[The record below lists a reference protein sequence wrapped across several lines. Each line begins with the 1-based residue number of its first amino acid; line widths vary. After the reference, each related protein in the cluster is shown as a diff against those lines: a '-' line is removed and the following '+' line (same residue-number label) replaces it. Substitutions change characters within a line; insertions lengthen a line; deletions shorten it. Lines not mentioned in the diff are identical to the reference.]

1 MAYPTESALI
11 SALETADSKGIFSLV
26 SDFLQPFS
34 DIKKPKKCKKSAK
47 PSDDSSVI
55 RSLAKEFLS
64 FLNRALSILPK
75 RLSDPSKL
83 GNDLDFALELF
94 EIYKLCL
101 GCLES
106 LTSQLSCKPYTVDVQ
121 RVRMVHCMEDW
132 GLFKEAEAEGFRI
145 LERLRDIDRRSK
157 ARKLDSR
164 VIHDGDKGG
173 GDEGFRLLFVEVV
186 ATLVKCTASG
196 RSKESGDYG
205 RVLGLVEEVRPW
217 FR

>member
-1 MAYPTESALI
+1 
-11 SALETADSKGIFSLV
+11 
-26 SDFLQPFS
+26 
-34 DIKKPKKCKKSAK
+34 
-47 PSDDSSVI
+47 
-55 RSLAKEFLS
+55 
-64 FLNRALSILPK
+64 
-75 RLSDPSKL
+75 
-83 GNDLDFALELF
+83 
-94 EIYKLCL
+94 
-101 GCLES
+101 
-106 LTSQLSCKPYTVDVQ
+106 
-121 RVRMVHCMEDW
+121 MVHCMEDW